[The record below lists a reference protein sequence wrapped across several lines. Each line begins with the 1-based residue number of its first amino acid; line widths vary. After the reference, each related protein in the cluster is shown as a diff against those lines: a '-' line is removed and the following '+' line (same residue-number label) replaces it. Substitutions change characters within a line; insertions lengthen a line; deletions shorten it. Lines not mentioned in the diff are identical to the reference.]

1 MLESELYINKLTDM
15 TYLGDTSVHRYNA
28 PAYKNFYMKIRSM
41 FGYSNTNL
49 MHLSRPDKSKFIN
62 ETKNY
67 FNKIFSGYMISKKI
81 DTLILDQTI
90 PPTNISG
97 AIRYFDDIK
106 IIIIDRDPRDI
117 YINLSR
123 NKTLI
128 GADLNKIDS
137 ADNYIKWHKALRNNK
152 QNIIENKNI
161 LRLNFEDL
169 VYDYNASIDKI
180 INFFSKDII
189 HSRKYSYFDPHS
201 KRARSNVGLW
211 KKYKNKAVM
220 DKIHKKLKSYCYD
233 FDR

>member
-1 MLESELYINKLTDM
+1 MIIVIILFCFII
-15 TYLGDTSVHRYNA
+15 YLIY
-28 PAYKNFYMKIRSM
+28 
-41 FGYSNTNL
+41 
-49 MHLSRPDKSKFIN
+49 
-62 ETKNY
+62 
-67 FNKIFSGYMISKKI
+67 
-81 DTLILDQTI
+81 
-90 PPTNISG
+90 
-97 AIRYFDDIK
+97 
-106 IIIIDRDPRDI
+106 I